1 MAVHAV
7 TKSTSTLK
15 RCWNSGTAFSRVPR
29 QDDKQALLEE
39 KLGPALPISYEDWLK
54 DCHYE
59 KLDAKLTRWLYQQ
72 ERGFVE
78 SLKDVTLE
86 EIAHQRIDEFTT
98 TLKKYIL

>member
-1 MAVHAV
+1 M
-7 TKSTSTLK
+7 
-15 RCWNSGTAFSRVPR
+15 RRRFPR
-29 QDDKQALLEE
+29 
-39 KLGPALPISYEDWLK
+39 PLK

-59 KLDAKLTRWLYQQ
+59 SDAKLTRWLYQQ